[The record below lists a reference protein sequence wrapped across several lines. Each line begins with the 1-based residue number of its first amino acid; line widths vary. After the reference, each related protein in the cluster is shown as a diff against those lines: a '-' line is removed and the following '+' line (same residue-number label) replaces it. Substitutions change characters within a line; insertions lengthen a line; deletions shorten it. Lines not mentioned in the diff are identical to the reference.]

1 MTGAAP
7 MKMRGMMKRACIC
20 MLSVIAMNGCATD
33 EPDVPRAELRK
44 LLADEYGYER
54 LDNGC
59 YIVPSAGDDEGQ
71 VICPE
76 VKLPESD
83 EESPQ

>member
-1 MTGAAP
+1 MQKGRT
-7 MKMRGMMKRACIC
+7 RYACIC
-20 MLSVIAMNGCATD
+20 MLTLVTASGCATD
-33 EPDVPRAELRK
+33 EPDIPRAELRK

-59 YIVPSAGDDEGQ
+59 FIVPPSDDDEGQ

-76 VKLPESD
+76 VRLPDKEADS
-83 EESPQ
+83 EERTQP